1 MSKRNYEQEAW
12 NNCISSYFDERDA
25 IELAVEDFRI
35 GSVVRVMDTE
45 TDTKLQSPCA
55 REVYAEVV
63 GSVVAQVAKEYLLSD
78 NEMNTVIEIARD
90 RVGR

>member
-1 MSKRNYEQEAW
+1 
-12 NNCISSYFDERDA
+12 
-25 IELAVEDFRI
+25 
-35 GSVVRVMDTE
+35 MDTE

-63 GSVVAQVAKEYLLSD
+63 GSVVAQVAKEYLLND